1 MDLPVVAN
9 VNDYLVGS
17 KVGCSTLLSWIQ
29 FVASKHYAARQLVPA
44 ADTTRPWKSKR
55 SRQTMRRNGLR
66 NISCR
71 VSSTSR
77 HVTSCHVMSHHVM
90 SCHVTSCHVT
100 SCHVILIIKIS
111 GRTKPCHVMS
121 FDEPSHHVKSQ
132 HGSIHV
138 CGSCCKVSSS

>member
-77 HVTSCHVMSHHVM
+77 HVTSCHIMSCHVMLRDVMSRHVMPHHVM
-90 SCHVTSCHVT
+90 SS
-100 SCHVILIIKIS
+100 LKNS

>member
-66 NISCR
+66 NIS
-71 VSSTSR
+71 R
-77 HVTSCHVMSHHVM
+77 HVTSCRIMSCHVT